1 MLQSWY
7 KKRHSNIAA
16 HMSPS
21 FSVKEGDHV
30 GIGQCRFT
38 PVLSMRNL
46 VGFDGIVNC
55 TMLVLSLQS
64 DVCCRAYALVG
75 SRKEVRDDLTLWMRL
90 EETDVVD

>member
-1 MLQSWY
+1 
-7 KKRHSNIAA
+7 
-16 HMSPS
+16 
-21 FSVKEGDHV
+21 
-30 GIGQCRFT
+30 
-38 PVLSMRNL
+38 MRNL